1 MAEGAQVKSV
11 EVLESFR
18 SSLILYLSKARP
30 ALDDV
35 GSGVVRMRLW
45 VQEDRRRHWEGEIRR
60 RQRALEQ
67 AQQEL
72 FSARLSNLREVT
84 LTQQKAVQRAQRALG
99 EAEDRLGRVRHW
111 GREFENRTSP
121 FLKHLEQL
129 STFLSHDMSR
139 ATASLTEAIRALENY
154 LERGPRPADAGPG
167 TEQGTESVES
177 STASD
182 GSGAAAAG
190 ASAPPQEGSA

>member
-1 MAEGAQVKSV
+1 MAEGAHVKSI

-18 SSLILYLSKARP
+18 ASLIVYLSKARP

-35 GSGVVRMRLW
+35 GAGVVRMRLW

-84 LTQQKAVQRAQRALG
+84 LTQQKAVQRAQQSIR
-99 EAEDRLGRVRHW
+99 EAEARLERVRHW
-111 GREFENRTSP
+111 GRDFENRTSP
-121 FLKHLEQL
+121 LLKHLEQL
-129 STFLSHDMSR
+129 STFLCNDMSR
-139 ATASLTEAIRALENY
+139 ATASLTEAIRVLEVY
-154 LERGPRPADAGPG
+154 LERPPRPGDAGRAG
-167 TEQGTESVES
+167 E
-177 STASD
+177 
-182 GSGAAAAG
+182 SGAASPDPAADTAPAAPG
-190 ASAPPQEGSA
+190 EESA